1 MVNENQL
8 PYIGLLVAYIL
19 VYVFLFFPN
28 SEYVC
33 FFLLMVLHGCFLAG
47 VYLEDIGLSFPLF
60 PFPLFGWEG
69 YADLRYVFYVCAI
82 LLVVASV
89 MMARMYQ
96 TLHDRFTV
104 NQLPIDLGSIKNED
118 ERDEIKYLMM
128 AETLYLL
135 CLTYV
140 MHQDPTKVLGILE
153 KYDMYNL
160 LYLTSLGGILC
171 SCMCIYL
178 TDDLG
183 KKTIAFMVKG

>member
-47 VYLEDIGLSFPLF
+47 VYLEDIGLSFPLV

-96 TLHDRFTV
+96 TLHDRFTL
-104 NQLPIDLGSIKNED
+104 NQLPIDLG
-118 ERDEIKYLMM
+118 
-128 AETLYLL
+128 
-135 CLTYV
+135 
-140 MHQDPTKVLGILE
+140 
-153 KYDMYNL
+153 
-160 LYLTSLGGILC
+160 
-171 SCMCIYL
+171 
-178 TDDLG
+178 
-183 KKTIAFMVKG
+183 

>member
-1 MVNENQL
+1 M
-8 PYIGLLVAYIL
+8 
-19 VYVFLFFPN
+19 
-28 SEYVC
+28 
-33 FFLLMVLHGCFLAG
+33 
-47 VYLEDIGLSFPLF
+47 
-60 PFPLFGWEG
+60 
-69 YADLRYVFYVCAI
+69 RYVFYVCAI

-96 TLHDRFTV
+96 TLHDRFTL

-118 ERDEIKYLMM
+118 ERDQIKYLMI

-160 LYLTSLGGILC
+160 LYLTSLGGIMC

-183 KKTIAFMVKG
+183 KKTIAFMVKGTYGSL